1 MSSRLKRSRP
11 RAAFA
16 PAFLAAASL
25 VLSGCA
31 QFSFRKPGPDSAQI
45 IVGPSVTNNST
56 LLEKTFACYRSALMA
71 AESASGGGK
80 IDPLSISV
88 GEVRDYTGKSSIN
101 EGMYITQGG
110 ALMVMSALG
119 HLSPSVR
126 IHERFDPRIAELEL
140 IYGDKR
146 QLGDGQMYGV
156 PGNGGMQRVPWTPYF
171 GGTILSSRYFI
182 VGGITEVNWNIQ
194 SGGIQA
200 YINQIGPAARVF
212 TANIAADL
220 RIVDT
225 RSLVVLHAV
234 SLQKQVTGHEVDANI
249 FNFYNNRLFD
259 ISAGTKSQE
268 PIQLAVRTTLELGV
282 LELLQSVSGVPFAPC
297 LTPAVE
303 AGIVSPDYNPS
314 DILPASPSERPPVL
328 PVPLSS
334 DAMAPQNQAG
344 PRGAR
349 TPHPLAMM
357 PRGSQPS
364 GADIRAPVP
373 AFLQPPTGLPA
384 PGSLSLPSGGISGPA
399 QAPAITTP
407 GQTWPD
413 PQGSPRSGDTPAPAP
428 LGSARP
434 EGVAPTSSAKP
445 PVAPLGSA
453 DPSGAAPAE
462 GQSGQDSARPITP
475 LGSTQPTAPAG
486 NPPDGSGG
494 APSGAPA
501 TGGTGPIT
509 PLGAAEPSTAQPP
522 TTPPAAASKPAQVL
536 GSADDPSRRRHRRHH
551 PASPAGDPGRLA
563 RAAPATPS
571 PAGAPAVVL
580 SSAQ

>member
-1 MSSRLKRSRP
+1 MLTTLRRHS
-11 RAAFA
+11 FA
-16 PAFLAAASL
+16 PIVLVAASFM
-25 VLSGCA
+25 LSGCA
-31 QFSFRKPGPDSAQI
+31 GFTFRKPGPDSAQM

-56 LLEKTFACYRSALMA
+56 LLENTFACYRSALLA

-80 IDPLSISV
+80 IDPLSVSV

-156 PGNGGMQRVPWTPYF
+156 PGNGGLQRVPWTPYF
-171 GGTILSSRYFI
+171 GGTIMSSRYFI

-225 RSLVVLHAV
+225 KSLVVLHAV
-234 SLQKQVTGHEVDANI
+234 SLQKQVTGHEVEANI

-314 DILPASPSERPPVL
+314 DILPASPTERPPVQ

-334 DAMAPQNQAG
+334 DAMSPQNQAG

-349 TPHPLAMM
+349 PPRPLAMI

-364 GADIRAPVP
+364 GADMRAPVP

-399 QAPAITTP
+399 QAPTITTP

-413 PQGSPRSGDTPAPAP
+413 PQGSPRSGDAPNATPV
-428 LGSARP
+428 GSVPSDGA
-434 EGVAPTSSAKP
+434 VPTSSSTR
-445 PVAPLGSA
+445 PVAPLGA
-453 DPSGAAPAE
+453 AQPGTDPASSPA
-462 GQSGQDSARPITP
+462 ARPITP
-475 LGSTQPTAPAG
+475 LGAAAPAG
-486 NPPDGSGG
+486 DPASP
-494 APSGAPA
+494 APA
-501 TGGTGPIT
+501 DPARPIT
-509 PLGAAEPSTAQPP
+509 PLGAAQPAADP
-522 TTPPAAASKPAQVL
+522 PPAAPAPASSPPRPVQVL
-536 GSADDPSRRRHRRHH
+536 GSADAPRAHRSRHSH
-551 PASPAGDPGRLA
+551 PPNLDGHQGRLT
-563 RAAPATPS
+563 RLEPAAKGKSGSSTL
-571 PAGAPAVVL
+571 VL
-580 SSAQ
+580 SAAQ